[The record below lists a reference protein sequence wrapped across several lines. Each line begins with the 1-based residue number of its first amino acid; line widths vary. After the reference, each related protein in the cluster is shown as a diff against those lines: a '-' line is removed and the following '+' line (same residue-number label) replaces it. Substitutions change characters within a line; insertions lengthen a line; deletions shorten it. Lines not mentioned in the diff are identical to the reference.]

1 MSFFRR
7 LFDTRARQA
16 LDAEVQGDLRKA
28 AYLWVDM
35 GDPGKAAELMTRL
48 GEQAKNVEEKVQAWV
63 DALRFM
69 PPDREDGRRD
79 LEARIGVAVL
89 ESARERGAVSADAK
103 RKLVDAAERL
113 ERAEKWVDAADCY
126 ELLGRGEDLAR
137 CLEHAGEIERLEK
150 VLETTHAKEQRD
162 ARLRRLVSEQE
173 MATRV
178 GARDVARR
186 ALREATLLA
195 PSDPSIAEMLRR
207 IEEKWPRGRRLR
219 LDVGGARVGLVGS
232 LPAVIGRSD
241 ADVVVRGGSVSRRH
255 CEIAR
260 RGEAVVVRDL
270 GSRNGTLIAGVP
282 VAGEIALSGPT
293 EVGLGDDVSLRV
305 SPGAQG
311 IAIDV
316 VRGLDRGERVVAG
329 EAELRVAGLQATF
342 VFVDDRAVMQPD
354 PGVSVVLGAQNVAAG
369 VDLLH
374 GDVITVGGVRVEVL
388 A

>member
-35 GDPGKAAELMTRL
+35 GDPGKAADLMTRL
-48 GEQAKNVEEKVQAWV
+48 GERAKTVEDKVQAWT
-63 DALRFM
+63 DALRFL
-69 PPDREDGRRD
+69 PTDREQARRE
-79 LEARIGVAVL
+79 LEGRIGMAVL
-89 ESARERGAVSADAK
+89 GAARERGAVSADAK
-103 RKLVDAAERL
+103 HRLADAAERL
-113 ERAEKWVDAADCY
+113 ERAEKWVEAADCY
-126 ELLGRGEDLAR
+126 ELLERVDDLSR
-137 CLEHAGEIERLEK
+137 CLEKAGEIERLER
-150 VLETTHAKEQRD
+150 VLEAAHAKESRE

-173 MATRV
+173 LAARV

-195 PSDPSIAEMLRR
+195 PQDPSLAELLRR
-207 IEEKWPRGRRLR
+207 LEEKWPRGKRLR
-219 LDVGGARVGLVGS
+219 LDVGGARVGLVGK
-232 LPAVIGRSD
+232 LPAIVGRSD
-241 ADVVVRGGSVSRRH
+241 ADVVVRGGSVSRQH

-260 RGEAVVVRDL
+260 RGEEVVVRDL
-270 GSRNGTLIAGVP
+270 GSRNGTLLAGVP
-282 VAGEIALSGPT
+282 IGREIALSGPT

-311 IAIDV
+311 IAIEV
-316 VRGLDRGERVVAG
+316 LRGLDRGERVVAG
-329 EAELRVAGLQATF
+329 EQELRVDGLGATF

-354 PGVSVVLGAQNVAAG
+354 PGVDVVLGAQKVAAAI
-369 VDLLH
+369 DLLY
-374 GDVITVGGVRVEVL
+374 GDVMTIGGVRVEVL

>member
-113 ERAEKWVDAADCY
+113 ERAEKWVEAADCY
-126 ELLGRGEDLAR
+126 ELLGRNEDLAR

-207 IEEKWPRGRRLR
+207 IEEKWPRGRRLK

-260 RGEAVVVRDL
+260 REDAVVVRDL

-282 VAGEIALSGPT
+282 IAGEIALSGPT
-293 EVGLGDDVSLRV
+293 EIGLGDDVSLRV

-316 VRGLDRGERVVAG
+316 LRGLDRGERVVAG
-329 EAELRVAGLQATF
+329 EAELRVAGLSATF

-354 PGVSVVLGAQNVAAG
+354 AGVSVVLGAQNVAAG
-369 VDLLH
+369 VDLLY